1 MSRPITA
8 NAIEAP
14 THGWHA
20 SHRANL
26 ERTVRSAVRHS
37 RFVRVLRVALPVA
50 VVVSIGTYV
59 VLTYFSPMAALASLP
74 SVSGKLGV
82 QGSKITMESP
92 KIAGIGRNQRGYQL
106 TAETAVQD
114 ITKPDQLELK
124 NLRAEIEMADADML
138 VVTAKNGTYHTRM
151 DKVTLREHVVFTTAQ
166 GLTAKMRE
174 AVIDMKKGTLQSD
187 QAVDFRLPSGR
198 VQSNGVEIEESG
210 EVVRFTRGVVFD
222 LDAQE
227 PEAKK

>member
-1 MSRPITA
+1 MTA

-14 THGWHA
+14 ASGWHA
-20 SHRANL
+20 SQRTNL
-26 ERTVRSAVRHS
+26 ERTVRSAGRHS

-50 VVVSIGTYV
+50 VVMALGTYV
-59 VLTYFSPMAALASLP
+59 GLTYYNPMEALARLP

-82 QGSKITMESP
+82 QGTKITMESP
-92 KIAGIGRNQRGYQL
+92 KIAGIGRNQRGYTV

-124 NLRAEIEMADADML
+124 NLRAEIEMADADIL
-138 VVTAKNGTYHTRM
+138 VVTAKTGTYHTKL

-166 GLTAKMRE
+166 GLNAKMRE
-174 AVIDMKKGTLQSD
+174 ALVDMKKGTLQSD
-187 QAVDFRLPSGR
+187 QFVDFKLPSGR
-198 VQSNGVEIEESG
+198 VQANGVEIEEGG

-222 LDAQE
+222 LDADE

>member
-1 MSRPITA
+1 MTA

-50 VVVSIGTYV
+50 VVMAIGAYV
-59 VLTYFSPMAALASLP
+59 VLTFYNPMAALARLP

-82 QGSKITMESP
+82 QGSKITMEAP
-92 KIAGIGRNQRGYQL
+92 KIAGIGRNQRAYQL

-114 ITKPDQLELK
+114 LKKPDQIELQ
-124 NLRAEIEMADADML
+124 NLRAEIEMAEADIL
-138 VVTAKNGTYHTRM
+138 VVTAKSGTYHTKI
-151 DKVTLREHVVFTTAQ
+151 DKVTLREHVVFTTSQ
-166 GLTAKMRE
+166 GLNAKLRE

-187 QAVDFRLPSGR
+187 QSVDLKLPSGR
-198 VQSNGVEIEESG
+198 VQANGVEIEDSG
-210 EVVRFTRGVVFD
+210 EVVRFTRGVIFD
-222 LDAQE
+222 VDAE
-227 PEAKK
+227 APEAKK